1 MESFIRSKYESRR
14 WALDGAPPVD
24 PSVLDN
30 GASSVPPPQQQE
42 PTPQPRPT
50 HVQSTSITTR
60 PSSTTTRQPQTHQLL
75 SSNYTNR
82 PAATPN
88 SPAVQPPSAVPPAV
102 QQTPVNDLFS
112 LDFHAPAAP
121 VTPPSQEQRKDVK
134 QDILSL
140 FSAPPTSSPQY
151 GQMGNQAAYWGGAAP
166 SQQQQQQTTGMMG
179 MNGTG
184 MWGAASGWA
193 PPVIPAQTN
202 VWGSPP
208 IAAPQQQQ
216 QQSSLFNSTAIWGTT
231 PAMPDSSTTTTTPAA
246 QKDDVFGD
254 IWGGYK

>member
-30 GASSVPPPQQQE
+30 GTPSIPPPQQE
-42 PTPQPRPT
+42 LTPQPRPT

-60 PSSTTTRQPQTHQLL
+60 QSLITTRQPQTHQLL

-82 PAATPN
+82 PAATSN
-88 SPAVQPPSAVPPAV
+88 SPAVQPPSAVPPLV

-121 VTPPSQEQRKDVK
+121 VTPPSQEQKKDVK

-151 GQMGNQAAYWGGAAP
+151 GQVGNQAAYWGGAAP
-166 SQQQQQQTTGMMG
+166 SQQQQQQNTSMIG
-179 MNGTG
+179 MNGSG
-184 MWGAASGWA
+184 MWGAPSGWA

-202 VWGSPP
+202 VWGNPS

-216 QQSSLFNSTAIWGTT
+216 QSSLLNSTAVWGTPT
-231 PAMPDSSTTTTTPAA
+231 AMPDLSTTTTAA